1 MMHRCVY
8 NRFSHFSS
16 FLLRQSIHQIPVHKK
31 GSDFHLQLLIDAI
44 SLHLSFFQLY
54 IYFENVNLDNVY
66 PWLVTTARN
75 FTFNYNRDKKREIL
89 GEVFEVLKET
99 KDKFCNINNMEE
111 YYLRTEQKRRAEE
124 LEDSIFECLYKDHR
138 IWYDAVMQVYCFG
151 KSQQEAADQLGI
163 AVEVL
168 NSRLYRARQW
178 IRKNYEKE
186 YEEVVSWF

>member
-1 MMHRCVY
+1 MESKSTKDKKFDSIYRAYKDSIFKVAMHYAKCEDLA
-8 NRFSHFSS
+8 NEIT
-16 FLLRQSIHQIPVHKK
+16 QKT
-31 GSDFHLQLLIDAI
+31 
-44 SLHLSFFQLY
+44 FFQLY

-75 FTFNYNRDKKREIL
+75 FTFNYNRDKKSEIL

-138 IWYDAVMQVYCFG
+138 IWYDAVTQVYCFG
-151 KSQQEAADQLGI
+151 KSQQEAAEQLGI

-178 IRKNYEKE
+178 IRKNYENE
-186 YEEVVSWF
+186 YREVVSWF